1 MGLFSKKNKKNE
13 PLGKHPKKVSEELS
27 VEELDKVK
35 AGTHKNM
42 DWCPKVDVENLDN
55 DELTLEE
62 LDKVKAGVH
71 LIDEER

>member
-1 MGLFSKKNKKNE
+1 
-13 PLGKHPKKVSEELS
+13 
-27 VEELDKVK
+27 
-35 AGTHKNM
+35 M

>member
-1 MGLFSKKNKKNE
+1 MGLFSKKNKKNAL
-13 PLGKHPKKVSEELS
+13 LGKHPKKESQELS
-27 VEELDKVK
+27 LEELDQVK
-35 AGTHKNM
+35 AGAHRNT

>member
-1 MGLFSKKNKKNE
+1 MGLFSKRNKKNE
-13 PLGKHPKKVSEELS
+13 PLKNPKKVSKELS
-27 VEELDKVK
+27 LEELDQVK
-35 AGTHKNM
+35 AGAHRNT